1 MGILRSNR
9 GTSLIEVLAGMMII
23 VPIGLCSVDFYTVV
37 IGNQINNR
45 LVEDA
50 ARAAANQ
57 LGSNNAESA
66 ARQTVD
72 GFQFQLPVTS
82 VSMIDFNYNV
92 NSQQVL
98 VGTTLTLSMPVPIM
112 NWSAV
117 TLHATAIEP
126 IVAIPAP
133 L

>member
-1 MGILRSNR
+1 MGILRSNK

-92 NSQQVL
+92 NSQQVM
-98 VGTTLTLSMPVPIM
+98 VGTNLTLNMPVPIM
-112 NWSAV
+112 NWSTV
-117 TLHATAIEP
+117 TLHATAVEP

>member
-1 MGILRSNR
+1 MRNLRSNR
-9 GTSLIEVLAGMMII
+9 GTSLIEVLAGMMVI
-23 VPIGLCSVDFYTVV
+23 VPIGLASIDFYVV
-37 IGNQINNR
+37 IIGNQINNR

-50 ARAAANQ
+50 ARSAGNQ

-72 GFQFQLPVTS
+72 GFQFQAPVVNVTLS
-82 VSMIDFNYNV
+82 DFNYNV

-98 VGTTLTLSMPVPIM
+98 AGTTLTLNLPVPIM
-112 NWSAV
+112 QLSSI

>member
-1 MGILRSNR
+1 ML
-9 GTSLIEVLAGMMII
+9 VII
-23 VPIGLCSVDFYTVV
+23 PIGLASVNFYTVV
-37 IGNQINNR
+37 IGSQINNR

-50 ARAAANQ
+50 ARSAAMQ

-72 GFQFQLPVTS
+72 GFQYQAPVINVAMT
-82 VSMIDFNYNV
+82 DFNYNV

-98 VGTTLTLSMPVPIM
+98 VGTTLTLNMPVPIM
-112 NWSAV
+112 NWSTV